1 MGADIT
7 FHNAQALYGIPQ
19 HSSAFKL
26 QTTVNGYFSDP
37 YRLYNLDVFEYAT
50 NKNTALYGSVPLMLA
65 HSERATI
72 GVLWLNPTGAFID
85 TYDQEGAT
93 QSTQW

>member
-1 MGADIT
+1 M
-7 FHNAQALYGIPQ
+7 
-19 HSSAFKL
+19 
-26 QTTVNGYFSDP
+26 
-37 YRLYNLDVFEYAT
+37 FEYAT

-85 TYDQEGAT
+85 IYDQEGAT